1 MRPYSEASS
10 SSCSAAPT
18 VRMRANTSKPSNVQ
32 PRLDAINAFHC
43 VQSSDWYQREVRPAL
58 NSLIR
63 HSLTRRSVLCAC
75 IVAQERN
82 GSQQAQMCAK
92 LRHDRKKQKYRENG
106 EVYDALKH
114 RGAARS

>member
-1 MRPYSEASS
+1 MRPYSEESS

-32 PRLDAINAFHC
+32 PKLDAINAFHC

-63 HSLTRRSVLCAC
+63 HSLACRGVRLCLHRSAGEKRITTSPNVRKAT
-75 IVAQERN
+75 VR
-82 GSQQAQMCAK
+82 SQK
-92 LRHDRKKQKYRENG
+92 TETPRK
-106 EVYDALKH
+106 
-114 RGAARS
+114 